1 MAKRKIEI
9 FTAGCPLCDETLK
22 LVKEAVASCGCESS
36 SDALRMQS
44 QYGIKAMP
52 AVVVDGE
59 IIFEGKINR
68 AQAALLKRR
77 TRIRFSLADWRS
89 TRE

>member
-22 LVKEAVASCGCESS
+22 LVKEAVASCGCEVVERRAA
-36 SDALRMQS
+36 DANQH
-44 QYGIKAMP
+44 GIKAMP

-59 IIFEGKINR
+59 VIFEGKISR
-68 AQAALLKRR
+68 AQAALLKR
-77 TRIRFSLADWRS
+77 
-89 TRE
+89 

>member
-22 LVKEAVASCGCESS
+22 LVKEAVASCGCEVVERSG
-36 SDALRMQS
+36 ANAN

-59 IIFEGKINR
+59 VIFEGKISR
-68 AQAALLKRR
+68 AQAALLKR
-77 TRIRFSLADWRS
+77 
-89 TRE
+89 